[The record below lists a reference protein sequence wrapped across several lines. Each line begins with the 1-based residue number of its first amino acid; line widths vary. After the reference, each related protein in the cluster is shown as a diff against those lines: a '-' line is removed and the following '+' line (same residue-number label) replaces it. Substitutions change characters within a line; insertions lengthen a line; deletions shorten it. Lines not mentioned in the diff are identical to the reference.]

1 MLFSS
6 ISFLYYFLP
15 LTLML
20 YFAAPKELKN
30 TVLLLASLLFYSWG
44 EPKYVLLMGV
54 SVLFGY
60 GFGLLVEKNREKR
73 AGKVLCVLSVC
84 ISLSFLL
91 CFKYADFFLENFNA
105 VTGLGVPLL
114 RLALPIGI
122 SFYTFQIISYT
133 VDVYRG
139 EAAQRN
145 LIHLAAYVA
154 MFPQLIAGPIV
165 RYSQD
170 RKSVV

>member
-15 LTLML
+15 LTVGL
-20 YFAAPKELKN
+20 YFAAPGRFKN
-30 TVLLLASLLFYSWG
+30 TVLLLASLVFYGWG
-44 EPKYVLLMGV
+44 EPKYVLLMGL
-54 SVLFGY
+54 SVLLGY
-60 GFGLLVEKNREKR
+60 GFGLLVEKYRQKS
-73 AGKVLCVLSVC
+73 AGRILCVASVGV
-84 ISLSFLL
+84 SLSFLL
-91 CFKYADFFLENFNA
+91 YFKYADFLIENFNA
-105 VTGLGVPLL
+105 VTGMGVLPL

-139 EAAQRN
+139 EAAQRK
-145 LIHLAAYVA
+145 LISLAVYIT
-154 MFPQLIAGPIV
+154 MFP
-165 RYSQD
+165 D

>member
-60 GFGLLVEKNREKR
+60 GFGLLVEKI
-73 AGKVLCVLSVC
+73 GKKEPERYFVYFRSASVC
-84 ISLSFLL
+84 LFCCALNMQI
-91 CFKYADFFLENFNA
+91 FFLK
-105 VTGLGVPLL
+105 TLMP
-114 RLALPIGI
+114 
-122 SFYTFQIISYT
+122 
-133 VDVYRG
+133 
-139 EAAQRN
+139 
-145 LIHLAAYVA
+145 
-154 MFPQLIAGPIV
+154 
-165 RYSQD
+165 
-170 RKSVV
+170 

>member
-60 GFGLLVEKNREKR
+60 GFGLLVEKNREKEPER
-73 AGKVLCVLSVC
+73 YCVLSVC

-133 VDVYRG
+133 VDVYRERRHRG
-139 EAAQRN
+139 
-145 LIHLAAYVA
+145 I
-154 MFPQLIAGPIV
+154 
-165 RYSQD
+165 
-170 RKSVV
+170 